1 MSNIL
6 TDILGFFKRRKFA
19 EQAKDNDVLILGV
32 NESPDMLGIASPV
45 PYKDVKLITVKSLL
59 GSNLDTLYQN
69 TGSGSGVYSGQ
80 STVDD
85 QKYENFRSLKSV
97 SLNLTINQTASEI
110 QFNTTAEPNTAAN
123 VGSGVELYKNKVG
136 ETLNFRSIISSDGS
150 VGVTQSTNEID
161 LTASGSGEVN
171 TASNAGAG
179 DGVFKQKSGVDLEF
193 KSLTAGTNITLTPS
207 ADEIQISAAGGSGEV
222 NTASNVGTGA
232 GQVFKQKTGVDL
244 ELKTIKAGTNVTV
257 TNNADDIT
265 ISSTGTGGEV
275 NTASNIGAGTGLF
288 KQKTAEDLEF
298 YSLTSSDN
306 SIDVDLVTQD
316 NVIDLKATTSSNT
329 QAAGTFLQGARFV
342 YDSPTDLTYFNTA
355 ITAVTAFGFGYF
367 NLPDVSGIPTDP
379 LTQIS
384 FGNRSATDPVGDYV
398 ENYMGIS
405 LGNPQTSSI
414 VDWPNLP
421 ATARIKVI
429 FTCYAE
435 ASVPPTVIYLGL
447 HHRNFD
453 LLDDN
458 TELEY
463 GWQAVGVD
471 PDTDNQLTQVQATW
485 IIDVDDVVDTQGRSL
500 RTDSSATSAY
510 FGFYGGSNASRDRL
524 LFGAQWDAEIP
535 NAIDQQWTGPGIVE
549 VHLLDNNPTGRFSD
563 NPFTRS

>member
-59 GSNLDTLYQN
+59 GSNLDVLYQN
-69 TGSGSGVYSGQ
+69 IGSGSEVYAGQ
-80 STVDD
+80 STVGD

-123 VGSGVELYKNKVG
+123 VGSGAELYKNKVG
-136 ETLNFRSIISSDGS
+136 ETLNFRSIISSDSS
-150 VGVTQSTNEID
+150 VGITQSTNEID
-161 LTASGSGEVN
+161 LTVS
-171 TASNAGAG
+171 
-179 DGVFKQKSGVDLEF
+179 
-193 KSLTAGTNITLTPS
+193 
-207 ADEIQISAAGGSGEV
+207 GSGEV
-222 NTASNVGTGA
+222 NTASNVGAGTGLFA
-232 GQVFKQKTGVDL
+232 QKDGVDL
-244 ELKTIKAGTNVTV
+244 EFKSLTSTGGTV
-257 TNNADDIT
+257 TIT
-265 ISSTGTGGEV
+265 NDSTTVNIESSGES
-275 NTASNIGAGTGLF
+275 NTASNLGVGTGLF
-288 KQKTAEDLEF
+288 KQKAAEDLEF
-298 YSLTSSDN
+298 YSLKSSDN
-306 SIDVDLVTQD
+306 SIDIDLITQD

-342 YDSPTDLTYFNTA
+342 YNSPTDLTYFNTA
-355 ITAVTAFGFGYF
+355 ITAITAFGFGYF

-384 FGNRSATDPVGDYV
+384 FGNRSATDPVGYYV

-405 LGNPQTSSI
+405 LGSPQTTSI

-447 HHRNFD
+447 HNKNLD
-453 LLDDN
+453 LLDNN

-500 RTDSSATSAY
+500 RTDSSASAAY
-510 FGFYGGSNASRDRL
+510 FGFYGGSNASGDRL

-535 NAIDQQWTGPGIVE
+535 NAIDQQWTGPSIVE
-549 VHLLDNNPTGRFSD
+549 VHLLDNDPIGRFSD
-563 NPFTRS
+563 NPFARS